1 MLAKIIGIAILSAI
15 IIYYLKSTSSE
26 FFTPALI
33 VSSIIIIVLVF
44 EYVIEFVNFFQEI
57 SFLSGINAEIFSL
70 LIKILAISYL
80 IEFSASIIGD
90 MQLNSLA
97 EKVIFAGKIIIFSMV
112 LPIIRQIIT
121 LLMDLL

>member
-1 MLAKIIGIAILSAI
+1 MLTKIIGIAILSAV
-15 IIYYLKSTSSE
+15 IIYYLKSISSE

-33 VSSIIIIVLVF
+33 VASIIIIVLVIG
-44 EYVIEFVNFFQEI
+44 YVAEFVTFFQEI
-57 SFLSGINAEIFSL
+57 SLLAGINGEIFSL

-80 IEFSASIIGD
+80 IEFSADIISD

-97 EKVIFAGKIIIFSMV
+97 EKVIFAGKIIVFSMV
-112 LPIIRQIIT
+112 LPIVSQIIA